1 MKAKVSDMQGEIA
14 DLKRDIEKLLF
25 ALAKIET
32 AVADMSHKTEDE
44 FADNGPWSTF
54 GQISATAKLA
64 KIMCWY
70 KPESI

>member
-32 AVADMSHKTEDE
+32 AVTDLSHKAKDE
-44 FADNGPWSTF
+44 FADNGPWATF

-64 KIMCWY
+64 RIMCWY
-70 KPESI
+70 KLENV